1 MSNSSDGRGSPRNL
15 GAVAEAQVPDDG
27 DTSPLTSKPRQSLPP
42 PQDAADL
49 VGSVRRELLD
59 RALVW
64 NRPQLEQLLREYVE
78 HYGCKSSGS
87 REVPSFRDELAIRR
101 FGVNRDLLFAS
112 ALVR

>member
-49 VGSVRRELLD
+49 VGSVRRE
-59 RALVW
+59 R
-64 NRPQLEQLLREYVE
+64 
-78 HYGCKSSGS
+78 
-87 REVPSFRDELAIRR
+87 RR
-101 FGVNRDLLFAS
+101 FAIFGYRSFVRLWLAQVVSSLGDWIGLVAVLALAARIGRSSPRAS
-112 ALVR
+112 RRTT